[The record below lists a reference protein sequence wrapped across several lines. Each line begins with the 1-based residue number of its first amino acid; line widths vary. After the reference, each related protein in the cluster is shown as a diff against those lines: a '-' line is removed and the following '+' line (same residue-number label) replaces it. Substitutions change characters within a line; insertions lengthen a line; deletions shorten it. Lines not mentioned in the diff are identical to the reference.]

1 MTKEI
6 TLTNELIEKFHQK
19 FGEDVDF
26 NNFYIIKVRAIS
38 TEPVHQ
44 NTIFDGAVLSAGSI
58 SEMKDLVNYT
68 DENIGVLT
76 MHDSSE
82 LNVGRVFYSEVADEG
97 GVTALYAYLAILK
110 TDDTKDLI
118 AKIENNVLDEVS
130 VSFTPKHAVCSKCDF
145 DYMGEEADIM
155 NFLTQTCPEGH
166 TIGIDGCHL
175 MLSGIEHFSEI
186 SIVNR
191 GAATH
196 AKILQEKR
204 TTHYSEEELRKL
216 AASAKKA
223 DLCVATFTNK
233 LEKKMTVEK
242 TNEILL
248 DEKIAALEAENAQ
261 LKQSLDLAEKV
272 KDLEGKL
279 EASYTKV
286 AELTET
292 LAKAE
297 EEKEA
302 AVAEKTAEI
311 ETLKNEKAEQE
322 TKLSGAMDF
331 IKAEVQK
338 VLVASGEANLSIPED
353 LDGIANLLAERQ
365 QMLASLIPAGGVS
378 ATAKTKNNAELI
390 AGYTEA
396 QLKAFQVKK

>member
-1 MTKEI
+1 MSKDI
-6 TLTNELIEKFHQK
+6 TLTQELAEKFHQK

-44 NTIFDGAVLSAGSI
+44 NTIFDGAVLTASSI
-58 SEMKDLVNYT
+58 DEMKDIVNYT

-82 LNVGRVFYSEVADEG
+82 LNVGRVFHSEVVDEG

-118 AKIENNVLDEVS
+118 AKIDNNVLDEVS
-130 VSFTPKHAVCSKCDF
+130 VSFTPKHAVCNKCDF
-145 DYMGEEADIM
+145 DYMGSDADIM
-155 NFLTQTCPEGH
+155 NWLTQTCPEGH
-166 TIGIDGCHL
+166 TIGEDGCHL
-175 MLSGIEHFSEI
+175 NLSGIEHFSEI

-191 GAATH
+191 GAATN
-196 AKILQEKR
+196 AKILKEKR
-204 TTHYSEEELRKL
+204 STHYSEEELRKL
-216 AASAKKA
+216 AASANKA
-223 DLCVATFTNK
+223 DLYVATFRNK

-242 TNEILL
+242 TKEVLL
-248 DEKIAALEAENAQ
+248 DEKIAELEAENAK
-261 LKQSLDLAEKV
+261 LKQTLDLAEKV
-272 KDLEGKL
+272 KTL
-279 EASYTKV
+279 EAELEAANAKI
-286 AELTET
+286 AELTEELT
-292 LAKAE
+292 KAE
-297 EEKEA
+297 EAKETA
-302 AVAEKTAEI
+302 IAEKSAEI
-311 ETLKNEKAEQE
+311 EGLQSEKAEQE

-365 QMLASLIPAGGVS
+365 QMLASLIPVGGVS
-378 ATAKTKNNAELI
+378 ATAKTKSGEQLFS
-390 AGYTEA
+390 GYTEA

>member
-1 MTKEI
+1 MSKDI
-6 TLTNELIEKFHQK
+6 ILSPELIEKFHQK

-44 NTIFDGAVLSAGSI
+44 NTIFDGAVLTASSI
-58 SEMKDLVNYT
+58 DEMKDIVNYT

-82 LNVGRVFYSEVADEG
+82 LNVGRVFHSEVVDEG

-118 AKIENNVLDEVS
+118 AKIDNNVLDEVS
-130 VSFTPKHAVCSKCDF
+130 VSFTPKHAACSKCDF
-145 DYMGEEADIM
+145 DYMGPDADIM
-155 NFLTQTCPEGH
+155 NWLTQTCPEGH
-166 TIGIDGCHL
+166 TIGEDGCHL
-175 MLSGIEHFSEI
+175 NLSGIEHFSEI

-191 GAATH
+191 GAATN

-204 TTHYSEEELRKL
+204 STHYSEEELQKL
-216 AASAKKA
+216 AASANKA
-223 DLCVATFTNK
+223 DLYVATFRNK

-242 TNEILL
+242 TNEVLL
-248 DEKIAALEAENAQ
+248 DEKIAELEAENAK
-261 LKQSLDLAEKV
+261 LKQTLDLAEKV
-272 KDLEGKL
+272 KTL
-279 EASYTKV
+279 EAELEAANAKI
-286 AELTET
+286 AELTEELT
-292 LAKAE
+292 KAE
-297 EEKEA
+297 EAKETA
-302 AVAEKTAEI
+302 IAEKSAEI
-311 ETLKNEKAEQE
+311 EGLQSEKAEQE

-338 VLVASGEANLSIPED
+338 VLVASGESNLSIPED

-365 QMLASLIPAGGVS
+365 QMLASLIPVGGVS
-378 ATAKTKNNAELI
+378 VTAKTKGNEQLFS
-390 AGYTEA
+390 GYTEA

>member
-1 MTKEI
+1 MSKAI
-6 TLTNELIEKFHQK
+6 TLTTELVEKFQQK
-19 FGEDVDF
+19 FGEDVNVD
-26 NNFYIIKVRAIS
+26 NFYIIKVRAIS

-44 NTIFDGAVLSAGSI
+44 NTIFDGAVLSSGSI

-82 LNVGRVFYSEVADEG
+82 LNVGRVFYSEVVDEG

-118 AKIENNVLDEVS
+118 AKIDNNVLDEVS

-145 DYMGEEADIM
+145 DYMGPDADIM
-155 NFLTQTCPEGH
+155 NWLTQTCPEGH
-166 TIGIDGCHL
+166 TIGEDGCHL
-175 MLSGIEHFSEI
+175 NLSGIEHFSEI

-191 GAATH
+191 GAATN

-204 TTHYSEEELRKL
+204 STHYSEEELRKL
-216 AASAKKA
+216 AASANVA
-223 DLCVATFTNK
+223 DLYVATFRNK

-242 TNEILL
+242 TNEVLL
-248 DEKIAALEAENAQ
+248 DEKIAELEAENAK
-261 LKQSLDLAEKV
+261 LKLSLDLAEKV
-272 KDLEGKL
+272 KALEG
-279 EASYTKV
+279 EAEALRAKV
-286 AELTET
+286 AELTEE
-292 LAKAE
+292 LAKAN
-297 EEKEA
+297 EEKESA
-302 AVAEKTAEI
+302 IAEKSAEI
-311 ETLKNEKAEQE
+311 EQLQSDKAEGE
-322 TKLSGAMDF
+322 TKLSEAMTF
-331 IKAEVQK
+331 VKNEVQK
-338 VLVASGEANLSIPED
+338 VLVASGESNLTIPED

-378 ATAKTKNNAELI
+378 ATAKTKSGEQLFC
-390 AGYTEA
+390 GYTEA

>member
-1 MTKEI
+1 MSKDI
-6 TLTNELIEKFHQK
+6 ILSPELIEKFHQK
-19 FGEDVDF
+19 FGADVDY

-44 NTIFDGAVLSAGSI
+44 NTIFDGAVLSGPSI
-58 SEMKDLVNYT
+58 HEMKDLINYT

-82 LNVGRVFYSEVADEG
+82 LNVGRVFYAEVADEG
-97 GVTALYAYLAILK
+97 GPTALYAYLAILK

-118 AKIENNVLDEVS
+118 AKIDNNVLDEVS

-155 NFLTQTCPEGH
+155 NWLTQTCPEGH
-166 TIGIDGCHL
+166 TIGVDGCHL
-175 MLSGIEHFSEI
+175 NLSGIEHFSEI

-196 AKILQEKR
+196 AKILQEKS
-204 TTHYSEEELRKL
+204 TPHYSEEELQEL
-216 AASAKKA
+216 AASANVA
-223 DLCVATFTNK
+223 ELYVATFTNK

-248 DEKIAALEAENAQ
+248 DEKIAELQAENAE
-261 LKQSLDLAEKV
+261 LKKSLDLAEKV

-279 EASYTKV
+279 EASYAKV

-302 AVAEKTAEI
+302 AVAEKSAEI
-311 ETLKNEKAEQE
+311 ETLKDEKAEQE
-322 TKLSGAMDF
+322 TKLSGAMNF

-338 VLVASGEANLSIPED
+338 VLVASGEPNLSVPED

-378 ATAKTKNNAELI
+378 ATAKTKNNAELF

>member
-1 MTKEI
+1 MSKDI
-6 TLTNELIEKFHQK
+6 TLTQELAEKFHQK
-19 FGEDVDF
+19 FGEDVDV

-44 NTIFDGAVLSAGSI
+44 NTIFDGAVLTASSI
-58 SEMKDLVNYT
+58 DEMKDIVNYT

-82 LNVGRVFYSEVADEG
+82 LNVGRVFHSEVVDEG

-118 AKIENNVLDEVS
+118 AKIDNNVLDEVS

-145 DYMGEEADIM
+145 DYMGQDADIM
-155 NFLTQTCPEGH
+155 NWLTQTCPEGH
-166 TIGIDGCHL
+166 TIGEDGCHL
-175 MLSGIEHFSEI
+175 NLSGIEHFSEI

-191 GAATH
+191 GAATN

-204 TTHYSEEELRKL
+204 STHYSEEELRKL
-216 AASAKKA
+216 AASANKA
-223 DLCVATFTNK
+223 DLYVATFRNK

-242 TNEILL
+242 TKEVLL
-248 DEKIAALEAENAQ
+248 DEKIAELEAENAK
-261 LKQSLDLAEKV
+261 LKQTLDLAEKV
-272 KDLEGKL
+272 KAL
-279 EASYTKV
+279 EAELEAANAKI
-286 AELTET
+286 AELTEELT
-292 LAKAE
+292 KVEEAKETAI
-297 EEKEA
+297 
-302 AVAEKTAEI
+302 AEKSAEI
-311 ETLKNEKAEQE
+311 EGLQSEKAEQE

-331 IKAEVQK
+331 IKAEVHK

-365 QMLASLIPAGGVS
+365 QMLASLIPVGGVS
-378 ATAKTKNNAELI
+378 ATAKTKSGEQLFS
-390 AGYTEA
+390 GYTEA

>member
-1 MTKEI
+1 
-6 TLTNELIEKFHQK
+6 
-19 FGEDVDF
+19 
-26 NNFYIIKVRAIS
+26 
-38 TEPVHQ
+38 
-44 NTIFDGAVLSAGSI
+44 
-58 SEMKDLVNYT
+58 
-68 DENIGVLT
+68 
-76 MHDSSE
+76 
-82 LNVGRVFYSEVADEG
+82 
-97 GVTALYAYLAILK
+97 
-110 TDDTKDLI
+110 
-118 AKIENNVLDEVS
+118 
-130 VSFTPKHAVCSKCDF
+130 
-145 DYMGEEADIM
+145 
-155 NFLTQTCPEGH
+155 
-166 TIGIDGCHL
+166 

>member
-1 MTKEI
+1 MSKDI
-6 TLTNELIEKFHQK
+6 TLTQELAEKFHQK
-19 FGEDVDF
+19 FGEDVDV

-44 NTIFDGAVLSAGSI
+44 NTIFDGAILTASSI
-58 SEMKDLVNYT
+58 DEMKDIVNYT

-82 LNVGRVFYSEVADEG
+82 LNVGRVFHSEVVDEG

-118 AKIENNVLDEVS
+118 AKIDNNVLDEVS

-145 DYMGEEADIM
+145 DYMGSDADIM
-155 NFLTQTCPEGH
+155 NWLTQTCPEGH
-166 TIGIDGCHL
+166 TIGEDGCHL
-175 MLSGIEHFSEI
+175 NLSGIEHFSEI

-191 GAATH
+191 GAATN

-204 TTHYSEEELRKL
+204 STHYSEEELRKL
-216 AASAKKA
+216 AASANKA
-223 DLCVATFTNK
+223 DLYVATFRNK

-242 TNEILL
+242 TKEVLL
-248 DEKIAALEAENAQ
+248 DEKIAELEAENAK
-261 LKQSLDLAEKV
+261 LKQTLDLAEKV
-272 KDLEGKL
+272 KAL
-279 EASYTKV
+279 EAELEAANAKI
-286 AELTET
+286 AELTEELT
-292 LAKAE
+292 KAE
-297 EEKEA
+297 EAKETA
-302 AVAEKTAEI
+302 IAEKSAEI
-311 ETLKNEKAEQE
+311 EGLQSEKAEQE

-365 QMLASLIPAGGVS
+365 QMLASLIPVGGVS
-378 ATAKTKNNAELI
+378 ATAKTKSGEQLFS
-390 AGYTEA
+390 GYTEA